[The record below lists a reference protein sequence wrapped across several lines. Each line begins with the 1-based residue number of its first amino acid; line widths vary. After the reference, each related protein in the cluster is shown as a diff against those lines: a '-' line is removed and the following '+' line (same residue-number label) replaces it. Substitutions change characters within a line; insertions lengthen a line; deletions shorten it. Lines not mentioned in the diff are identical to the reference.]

1 MTRMSNDRNT
11 PVDDSVVR
19 LADGRSLAWAS
30 WGPQDGQPVVLL
42 HRAPGSR
49 LFDPDPEA
57 TTGAGVRLLTLD
69 RPGYGGTSAV
79 SDPWRRDAAN
89 DVVALL
95 DVLELDRVALVGW
108 SGGGQF
114 AVEAAVALEDR
125 ARSLS
130 LVATP
135 APDEEVPW
143 LDDDMRGLA
152 AAVRDDPVAAMPIVL
167 EAVSFIVDH
176 PDEMAASDPGPA
188 DEQLRSQPGVLA
200 ALVTMMREGLRAGPH
215 GSAFDVVTGSRH
227 DPLPLDRVRIPVQLW
242 YGEADVIGIEH
253 GRWYADRLSN
263 ATLTVVPG
271 AGHLLP
277 LAHWREI
284 LDRALT

>member
-57 TTGAGVRLLTLD
+57 TTAAGVRLLTLD

-95 DVLELDRVALVGW
+95 DVLELDQVALVGW

-114 AVEAAVALEDR
+114 AVEAAAALEDR

-143 LDDDMRGLA
+143 LDDDMRELA

-167 EAVSFIVDH
+167 EAVSFIADH

>member
-1 MTRMSNDRNT
+1 MRQLRNS
-11 PVDDSVVR
+11 PVDDQVVR
-19 LADGRSLAWAS
+19 LADGRSLAWSS
-30 WGPQDGQPVVLL
+30 WGAQDGPPVVLL

-57 TTGAGVRLLTLD
+57 TAAAGVRLLTLD

-95 DVLELDRVALVGW
+95 DVLQLDNVALVGW

-114 AVEAAVALEDR
+114 AVEAAAALADR

-135 APDEEVPW
+135 APDDEVQW
-143 LDDDMRGLA
+143 LDDDMRTLA
-152 AAVRDDPVAAMPIVL
+152 SAVRDDPVAAMPAVL
-167 EAVSFIVDH
+167 GAVSFIADH
-176 PDEMAASDPGPA
+176 PAEMAAADPGPA
-188 DEQLRSQPGVLA
+188 DEQLRSQPGVLE
-200 ALVTMMREGLRAGPH
+200 ALISMMREGLRAGPH
-215 GSAFDVVTGSRH
+215 GSAFDVVAGSRH
-227 DPLPLDRVRIPVQLW
+227 DPLPLDRIRIPVQLW
-242 YGEADVIGIEH
+242 YGDDDLIGVEH
-253 GRWYADRLSN
+253 GRWYADRLPA

-284 LDRALT
+284 LDRAIA

>member
-1 MTRMSNDRNT
+1 MSNDRNT

-30 WGPQDGQPVVLL
+30 WGRQDGQPVVLL

-57 TTGAGVRLLTLD
+57 TAAAGVRLLTLD

-114 AVEAAVALEDR
+114 AVEAAAALEDR
-125 ARSLS
+125 VRSLS

-152 AAVRDDPVAAMPIVL
+152 EAVRADPVAAMPTVL
-167 EAVSFIVDH
+167 QAVSFIADH

-188 DEQLRSQPGVLA
+188 DEELRNSPGVLDD
-200 ALVTMMREGLRAGPH
+200 LVTMMREGLRAGPH
-215 GSAFDVVTGSRH
+215 GSAFDVVTGSRR
-227 DPLPLDRVRIPVQLW
+227 DPLPLDRVRVPVQLW
-242 YGEADVIGIEH
+242 YGEEDVIGVEH
-253 GRWYADRLSN
+253 GRWYAERMSD
-263 ATLTVVPG
+263 ATLKVVPG